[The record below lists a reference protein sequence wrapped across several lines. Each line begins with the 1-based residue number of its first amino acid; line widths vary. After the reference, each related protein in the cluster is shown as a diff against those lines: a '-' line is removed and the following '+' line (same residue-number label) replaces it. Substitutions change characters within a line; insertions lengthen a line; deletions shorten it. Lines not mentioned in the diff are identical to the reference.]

1 MAPVITAASRIDT
14 HSITG
19 RETAMTRFVRGSVCR
34 ATLSALVLVAAFA
47 TDARAQW
54 STTYEQ
60 FYLQASHN
68 WQFRDRYQAADRM
81 FNAFDYG
88 HAILYETLWTRPNAP
103 ASELEVKEYDFLTKK
118 VLVKPPR
125 VPLEEAAIE
134 IAYVQLAPEAKTMFE
149 WAHILHRQ
157 LYDVLAD
164 ERLSQARK
172 DAEVAKVIAYYKTR
186 PDVAFSSKPK
196 SMDLM
201 QEQPYSLAF
210 REKYPKFNG
219 LIWAYHWLQ
228 VGLYEP
234 LMVNAT
240 PETRQAG
247 VRATVTR
254 FWQMLDDAPKKM
266 PYQMPMTPAIA
277 PTFAA
282 RYPEAAIIFD
292 NLHSMHDVISD
303 ILANPSV
310 SRDRKRA
317 EILRAARLYRDDT
330 SYVMS
335 VPAWLT
341 MSREMGI
348 ENMGGPSVGFL
359 PELPTPTVTYGA
371 VMEHD
376 EQTGKMTGMKVGQM
390 TGAMAGMDHSNMP
403 GAATPRDTTA
413 MDHSRMNMPGARDTA
428 ARAMDHAAMGHGA
441 SDTAK
446 VRADSAMMTSMMAMH
461 MRMLADTGIRRHL
474 LADTA
479 LRRMS
484 VEMLPMMPADHRAHV
499 EEMLRDT
506 LRAPAARRAT
516 PARQPA
522 ARPARAP
529 AKPPVKTAPDPHAGH
544 TTPPPAAKP
553 PAKAPPK
560 PVTPPPADP
569 HAGHTAS
576 PKPPPAP

>member
-1 MAPVITAASRIDT
+1 
-14 HSITG
+14 
-19 RETAMTRFVRGSVCR
+19 MTRFLRGSVRR
-34 ATLSALVLVAAFA
+34 ATLGALVLVAAVA
-47 TDARAQW
+47 PDARAQW

-88 HAILYETLWTRPNAP
+88 HAILYETLWTKPNAP
-103 ASELEVKEYDFLTKK
+103 ASQLEVKEYDFLTKK

-125 VPLEEAAIE
+125 VPLEEGAIE

-164 ERLSQARK
+164 ERLSGARK
-172 DAEVAKVIAYYKTR
+172 DAEVARVVAYYKTR

-234 LMVNAT
+234 LMVNST

-277 PTFAA
+277 PTFSA

-310 SRDRKRA
+310 SRDRKRG

-330 SYVMS
+330 SYVMP
-335 VPAWLT
+335 VQAWLT
-341 MSREMGI
+341 MSQEMGI

-371 VMEHD
+371 VMQHD

-390 TGAMAGMDHSNMP
+390 TGAMAGMNHSNMP
-403 GAATPRDTTA
+403 GMTTPRDTTA

-428 ARAMDHAAMGHGA
+428 ARAVDHAAMGHGTP
-441 SDTAK
+441 DTAK
-446 VRADSAMMTSMMAMH
+446 VRADSAMMASMMAMH

-484 VEMLPMMPADHRAHV
+484 VEMLRMMPADHRAHV

-506 LRAPAARRAT
+506 LRVPARRAT

-522 ARPARAP
+522 ARPAARVP
-529 AKPPVKTAPDPHAGH
+529 AKPPVKPAPDPHAGH

-569 HAGHTAS
+569 HAGHTTP
-576 PKPPPAP
+576 PKPPPAT

>member
-1 MAPVITAASRIDT
+1 MMRFPMTALLAGVLLTAA
-14 HSITG
+14 
-19 RETAMTRFVRGSVCR
+19 RE
-34 ATLSALVLVAAFA
+34 
-47 TDARAQW
+47 ARAQW
-54 STTYEQ
+54 STTHEQ

-68 WQFRDRYQAADRM
+68 WTFRDRYQAADRM

-103 ASELEVKEYDFLTKK
+103 ASVLEVEEYDYLTKK

-125 VPLEEAAIE
+125 IPLEEAAIE
-134 IAYVQLAPEAKTMFE
+134 IAYAKLAPEAKAMFE

-164 ERLSQARK
+164 ERLSEAQR
-172 DAEVAKVIAYYKTR
+172 DAEVARLVAYYRTR

-196 SMDLM
+196 SMELM

-234 LMVNAT
+234 LIVNTTSDA
-240 PETRQAG
+240 RQSG
-247 VRATVTR
+247 VRATVAR
-254 FWQMLDDAPKKM
+254 FWQMLGDAPRTM
-266 PYQMPMTPAIA
+266 PYQMPMTAAIA

-282 RYPEAAIIFD
+282 RYPEPAIIFD

-303 ILANPSV
+303 ILANPAV
-310 SRDRKRA
+310 PRARKRT

-330 SYVMS
+330 SYVMP
-335 VPAWLT
+335 VQAWLT
-341 MSREMGI
+341 MSREMGL

-359 PELPTPTVTYGA
+359 PDLPTPTVTYGA

-376 EQTGKMTGMKVGQM
+376 EQTGRMTGMRVGQM

-403 GAATPRDTTA
+403 GMSSARDSTAGRVGTPRPADTL
-413 MDHSRMNMPGARDTA
+413 
-428 ARAMDHAAMGHGA
+428 DHAAMGHGSPATSRTADDSTALA
-441 SDTAK
+441 SI
-446 VRADSAMMTSMMAMH
+446 MALQT
-461 MRMLADTGIRRHL
+461 RMLADTGIRRHV

-479 LRRMS
+479 LRRMT
-484 VEMLPMMPADHRAHV
+484 VEMLPMLAAEHRAAV

-506 LRAPAARRAT
+506 LRVPGPAARRSTPTRT
-516 PARQPA
+516 PAGRPS
-522 ARPARAP
+522 ARPP
-529 AKPPVKTAPDPHAGH
+529 AKPATPPVAKPDPHAGH
-544 TTPPPAAKP
+544 TTPPAATP
-553 PAKAPPK
+553 PRAKAPP
-560 PVTPPPADP
+560 PRTPPPRP
-569 HAGHTAS
+569 PQE
-576 PKPPPAP
+576 PK

>member
-1 MAPVITAASRIDT
+1 
-14 HSITG
+14 
-19 RETAMTRFVRGSVCR
+19 MTRLLRGSARR
-34 ATLSALVLVAAFA
+34 ATLSALILVAAVA
-47 TDARAQW
+47 PHVRAQW

-60 FYLQASHN
+60 FYLQAPHN

-88 HAILYETLWTRPNAP
+88 HAILYETLWTKPNAP
-103 ASELEVKEYDFLTKK
+103 VSQLEVKEYDFLTKK

-125 VPLEEAAIE
+125 VPLEEGAVE

-172 DAEVAKVIAYYKTR
+172 DAEVARVVAYYKTR

-196 SMDLM
+196 SMELM

-240 PETRQAG
+240 PEARQTG
-247 VRATVTR
+247 VRATVAR
-254 FWQMLDDAPKKM
+254 FWQMLTDAPRKM

-303 ILANPSV
+303 ILANPGV

-330 SYVMS
+330 SYVMP
-335 VPAWLT
+335 VQAWLT
-341 MSREMGI
+341 MSREMGV

-359 PELPTPTVTYGA
+359 PDLPTPTVTYGA

-376 EQTGKMTGMKVGQM
+376 GQTGKMTGMKVGQM
-390 TGAMAGMDHSNMP
+390 TGAVAGMDHAHVP
-403 GAATPRDTTA
+403 GAAIPRDTMA
-413 MDHSRMNMPGARDTA
+413 MDHVRMNMPGARDTA
-428 ARAMDHAAMGHGA
+428 ERAVDHAARGTP
-441 SDTAK
+441 DTAK
-446 VRADSAMMTSMMAMH
+446 VRADSAMMASMMAMH
-461 MRMLADTGIRRHL
+461 MRMLADTGIRRHM
-474 LADTA
+474 LADTV

-484 VEMLPMMPADHRAHV
+484 VEMLPMMPADHRTHV

-506 LRAPAARRAT
+506 LRAPAPRRAN
-516 PARQPA
+516 PIRQPA
-522 ARPARAP
+522 ARPAAKAP
-529 AKPPVKTAPDPHAGH
+529 AKPPVKPAPDPHAGH

-560 PVTPPPADP
+560 PATPPPADP
-569 HAGHTAS
+569 HAGHATP